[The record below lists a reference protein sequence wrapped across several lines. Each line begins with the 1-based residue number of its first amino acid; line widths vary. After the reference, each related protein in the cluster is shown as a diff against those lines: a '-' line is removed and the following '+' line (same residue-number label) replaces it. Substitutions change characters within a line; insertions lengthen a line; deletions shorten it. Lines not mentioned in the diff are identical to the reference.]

1 MFIANK
7 GFISKDKNFDE
18 KNNGIKEHS
27 EEFLKINKAM
37 AIANQNRIDY
47 NMAKTKASVM
57 NITPSGDVFI
67 EMQLLKN
74 SPERIYNDGM
84 AVLTMEKT
92 DPINLVDRLAKENKN
107 SEKGEKNNI
116 EKRLGDK
123 IVEKDLKDIPSGEIN
138 EKINKTY

>member
-1 MFIANK
+1 
-7 GFISKDKNFDE
+7 
-18 KNNGIKEHS
+18 
-27 EEFLKINKAM
+27 
-37 AIANQNRIDY
+37 
-47 NMAKTKASVM
+47 MAKTKATVM
-57 NITPSGDVFI
+57 NISPSGDVFV

-123 IVEKDLKDIPSGEIN
+123 IIEKDLKDICLLN
-138 EKINKTY
+138 